1 MDTIKKATM
10 LIHNTILKILFLTS
24 IIGVLFDCIKSPRLN
39 IIRYLIVSQNQSI
52 KKIDFL
58 RLYPTF
64 IRLCGEVIFLKL
76 DAVFRIQFVHKYVTI
91 KILFILGG
99 SLWITTR
106 TRTRIKTKIR
116 TKIKT
121 RTQIKN
127 SIQIRIIHTVNRHK
141 ALFLR

>member
-58 RLYPTF
+58 SLYPTF
-64 IRLCGEVIFLKL
+64 MRVCEELIFLKL
-76 DAVFRIQFVHKYVTI
+76 DAVFRIQFVHKYVTR
-91 KILFILGG
+91 KKCDKLFV
-99 SLWITTR
+99 TF
-106 TRTRIKTKIR
+106 
-116 TKIKT
+116 
-121 RTQIKN
+121 
-127 SIQIRIIHTVNRHK
+127 
-141 ALFLR
+141 FLRFLGNEKSELVAFSEGAISRQPLKI